1 MSNSSAARR
10 SAVAM
15 PAGTCK
21 HDDQLTCLSL
31 TWPVIG
37 VLLFIAQA
45 ATVGD
50 RAHNVIIALAA
61 VTMPVLGREPVA
73 IIGEATP

>member
-1 MSNSSAARR
+1 
-10 SAVAM
+10 M

-50 RAHNVIIALAA
+50 RAHNVLVALAA
-61 VTMPVLGREPVA
+61 VTVPILGQEPVA
-73 IIGEATP
+73 VTAEAPP

>member
-1 MSNSSAARR
+1 
-10 SAVAM
+10 M

-21 HDDQLTCLSL
+21 HDDQLTCLLL

-37 VLLFIAQA
+37 VLLFTASA

-50 RAHNVIIALAA
+50 RAHKVLVALAA
-61 VTMPVLGREPVA
+61 VIVPIIGREPLA
-73 IIGEATP
+73 MICEAAP